1 MRIEKIEKNR
11 IKVTLTD
18 AELEDMNI
26 NIGMLV
32 ENSSEVDNFLVEIM
46 DIIKAETGFCA
57 ENAQTV
63 IEAIPEKNGV
73 VLLVSKIPQRRNIH
87 GIRAVRR
94 DETCILE
101 LESFDDVCEMIVHL
115 PAETL
120 EKMRLY
126 GILDRFY
133 ITTGRKNIT
142 ALMYEYCTK
151 CKKNSTAE
159 ARLGEYA
166 AMIADGKALAKIAL
180 NEKKLK

>member
-1 MRIEKIEKNR
+1 
-11 IKVTLTD
+11 
-18 AELEDMNI
+18 
-26 NIGMLV
+26 MLP
-32 ENSSEVDNFLVEIM
+32 
-46 DIIKAETGFCA
+46 
-57 ENAQTV
+57 
-63 IEAIPEKNGV
+63 AIFAPVHRGDSLHLLFVFSALQVGNV
-73 VLLVSKIPQRRNIH
+73 LCFTLLVSKIPQRRNIH

-101 LESFDDVCEMIVHL
+101 FESFDDVCEMIVHL

-180 NEKKLK
+180 NAKKLK